1 MQQNNQETYSYQTN
15 EIDLR
20 KIAKSLKERK
30 WFIFGFTSFV
40 TLLTIV
46 SLLSL
51 PSSPIEYIAK
61 TSFLQP
67 TNNSILSLNKSGFLN
82 ETNKTVY
89 SSFLSNINKKTL
101 QKKVFIE
108 GNYLTRLDK
117 ENEPI
122 DEVDKYISSFLHSIN
137 IDLFQTNIYDQA
149 TILSIRG
156 TNPLIL
162 IDFLNDLVDKAN
174 KETISQYIN
183 LIDKKI
189 SHRLEEISS
198 ERQLIL
204 LRAKQERLNEIVIL
218 SDAAKIAQ
226 SLGIIENNFNQLGD
240 DIRKLTEDLNS
251 ANLLIAPRED
261 NKLPIWFL
269 YGEKALLERV
279 KFLSNRNVD
288 DAYIPELVT
297 LSLEKYQLES
307 LIVESDNINA
317 IELTQS
323 ASSKKIQE
331 KSRNKLILTL
341 SAFFAGLM
349 LSILLSLIMNLFK
362 EDETQP
368 SKKTSR

>member
-1 MQQNNQETYSYQTN
+1 M
-15 EIDLR
+15 
-20 KIAKSLKERK
+20 
-30 WFIFGFTSFV
+30 
-40 TLLTIV
+40 
-46 SLLSL
+46 
-51 PSSPIEYIAK
+51 
-61 TSFLQP
+61 
-67 TNNSILSLNKSGFLN
+67 
-82 ETNKTVY
+82 
-89 SSFLSNINKKTL
+89 
-101 QKKVFIE
+101 
-108 GNYLTRLDK
+108 
-117 ENEPI
+117 
-122 DEVDKYISSFLHSIN
+122 
-137 IDLFQTNIYDQA
+137 
-149 TILSIRG
+149 
-156 TNPLIL
+156 
-162 IDFLNDLVDKAN
+162 NDLVDKAN